1 MILIV
6 GLGNPGRKFQK
17 TRHNLGFLV
26 LDRFK
31 KKNKFPDWKLKKK
44 FEAKISEGKLGRKKI
59 ILAKPQTF
67 MNDSGRAVKLLIAY
81 YRLPLTNLFVVH
93 DDLDILL
100 GKIKIVKTKGSAGH
114 KGVQSIIDEI
124 RNQNFIRFRIGIRP
138 KISNSEF
145 ETKDKFVLQ
154 KFNKEEIKILKKVTE
169 KTSKA
174 IKTTINEGLEKA
186 MNQFNKT

>member
-6 GLGNPGRKFQK
+6 GLGNPGRKFQR
-17 TRHNLGFLV
+17 TRHNLGFWV

-31 KKNKFPDWKLKKK
+31 KKNKFSDWKLKKK

-67 MNDSGRAVKLLIAY
+67 MNNSGRAVKLLIAY

-114 KGVQSIIDEI
+114 RGVQSIIDEI
-124 RNQNFIRFRIGIRP
+124 KKRNFIRFRIGIRP

-154 KFNKEEIKILKKVTE
+154 KFSKEEIKILKKVIERTG
-169 KTSKA
+169 KA
-174 IKTTINEGLEKA
+174 IETTINKGVEKT
-186 MNQFNKT
+186 MSQFNKS